1 MWSCQAVV
9 AHNCN
14 PSYLGGRDQEDHIW
28 KPAQANSSR
37 DLILEILNTKSIGRK
52 AQVVERLPN
61 KQTKKKPQGTK
72 RNKKCWI

>member
-1 MWSCQAVV
+1 
-9 AHNCN
+9 
-14 PSYLGGRDQEDHIW
+14 
-28 KPAQANSSR
+28 
-37 DLILEILNTKSIGRK
+37 LEILNTKSIGRK